1 METLRI
7 RFPLPSMVESLA
19 SPTACTPAAG
29 RFAGV
34 GDASNVCDA
43 FWRLATHGDS
53 TALIVDG
60 HSVSWA
66 ALRTAAWNVRRYLL
80 SRSDF
85 RPGALVVLR
94 MENSA
99 EYLAAFYGVLL
110 AEGVVVPLSPRIEHH
125 RWQLICRSCRPSLVI
140 TRQDGEETATELDGK
155 DETLDVLAESL
166 PDGATA
172 DVQRGG
178 RDLAM
183 ILYTSGSTG
192 TPKGAMLSHRNLL
205 ANTQSILE
213 YLPIRR
219 DDRALVVLPW
229 CHAFGNSILLT
240 HTLIGA
246 TLVLAGSTTFPVSI
260 LQALQDVQATSLSA
274 VPELFSMLLRFARL
288 DQVPLPH
295 LRYMSVAGGPLS
307 PELAEQVAAGIAPA
321 RFYVMYGQTEATARL
336 SYLPPE
342 ERTHR
347 RGSIGRGIPGVE
359 LRVVDDSG
367 SSVPP
372 GRIGRLVARGEN
384 VMLGYWRDA
393 DRSSPLLP
401 GGWLD
406 TGDLATV
413 DKDGYVYLRGRAN
426 LLVKVQGHRV
436 HPTEI
441 EDVVKRHFPGIQ
453 AVAVPYDSAGATRL
467 ALLVIPREDQPV
479 GERELRNVCLA
490 ELPRYKIPSRI
501 ELLDRWPL
509 NGAMKVDRQALARW
523 LSAQERKAC

>member
-1 METLRI
+1 M
-7 RFPLPSMVESLA
+7 
-19 SPTACTPAAG
+19 
-29 RFAGV
+29 
-34 GDASNVCDA
+34 
-43 FWRLATHGDS
+43 
-53 TALIVDG
+53 
-60 HSVSWA
+60 
-66 ALRTAAWNVRRYLL
+66 
-80 SRSDF
+80 
-85 RPGALVVLR
+85 
-94 MENSA
+94 
-99 EYLAAFYGVLL
+99 
-110 AEGVVVPLSPRIEHH
+110 
-125 RWQLICRSCRPSLVI
+125 I
-140 TRQDGEETATELDGK
+140 TRQDGEELRTGLGGE
-155 DETLDVLAESL
+155 EHTLNVLSESL
-166 PDGATA
+166 PDDAA
-172 DVQRGG
+172 PVLQRGG

-192 TPKGAMLSHRNLL
+192 TPKGVMLSHRNLL

-246 TLVLAGSTTFPVSI
+246 TLVLAGSMTFPVSI
-260 LQALQDVQATSLSA
+260 LQALREMQATSLSA
-274 VPELFSMLLRFARL
+274 VPELFSLLLRFARL

-295 LRYMSVAGGPLS
+295 LRYMSVAGGALA
-307 PELAEQVAAGIAPA
+307 PELTEQVAAGIAPA

-342 ERTHR
+342 ELTQR

-367 SSVPP
+367 SPVPP

-384 VMLGYWRDA
+384 VMLGYWQDA
-393 DRSSPLLP
+393 DRSSPLLS

-413 DKDGYVYLRGRAN
+413 DHDGYIYLRGRAS

-441 EDVVKRHFPGIQ
+441 EDVVNRHFPGIQ
-453 AVAVPYDSAGATRL
+453 TVAVPYDSAGATRL
-467 ALLVIPREDQPV
+467 ALLVIPGNDQAV
-479 GERELRNVCLA
+479 GERELRAVCLA
-490 ELPRYKIPSRI
+490 ELPRHKIPSRI

-509 NGAMKVDRQALARW
+509 NGAMKIDRQALVRW
-523 LSAQERKAC
+523 LSSQERKAC

>member
-7 RFPLPSMVESLA
+7 QFPLPSMVEPMA
-19 SPTACTPAAG
+19 SPAACTPAMG

-34 GDASNVCDA
+34 SDASNVSAA
-43 FWRLATHGDS
+43 FWHLAAQPND

-60 HSVSWA
+60 HAVSVT

-85 RPGALVVLR
+85 QPGTLVVLR
-94 MENSA
+94 MDNSA

-110 AEGVVVPLSPRIEHH
+110 ADGIVVPLPPRIEPH
-125 RWQLICRSCRPSLVI
+125 RWQQICRSCRPSLVI
-140 TRQDGEETATELDGK
+140 TRQDCEETRTGLG
-155 DETLDVLAESL
+155 DEEHTLNVLSESL
-166 PDGATA
+166 PEAA
-172 DVQRGG
+172 APALQRGG

-192 TPKGAMLSHRNLL
+192 TPKGVMLSHRNLL
-205 ANTQSILE
+205 ANTQSILD

-219 DDRALVVLPW
+219 DDRALVTLPW

-260 LQALQDVQATSLSA
+260 LQAMQEVQATSLSA
-274 VPELFSMLLRFARL
+274 VPELFSLLMRFARL

-295 LRYMSVAGGPLS
+295 LRYMSVAGGALP

-342 ERTHR
+342 ELTHR

-367 SSVPP
+367 SPVPP
-372 GRIGRLVARGEN
+372 GQIGRLVAHGEN
-384 VMLGYWRDA
+384 VMLGYWPDA

-413 DKDGYVYLRGRAN
+413 DQDGYIYLRGRAS

-441 EDVVKRHFPGIQ
+441 EDVVERRFSGIQ

-467 ALLVIPREDQPV
+467 ALLVIPGNDQAV
-479 GERELRNVCLA
+479 DERELRNVCLA
-490 ELPRYKIPSRI
+490 QLPRYKIPSRI
-501 ELLDRWPL
+501 VLLERWPL
-509 NGAMKVDRQALARW
+509 NGAMKIDRQALVRW
-523 LSAQERKAC
+523 LSSQERKAC